1 VIQDKKGIFWRLLHT
16 SERVK
21 IGLYFLLFFVQIVAY
36 TALFHYAYPIL
47 ENKPISWPTAVLFV
61 LETVTTTGYGEL
73 LPFTNQITIVIAII
87 MMVTGIILIFMIIP
101 LLLIPYLSSMLHTTA
116 PRRTPHELERHV
128 VIVGHGE
135 LTKSLIESLMIS
147 DLSLLMVVDDDQ
159 TAKSF
164 AQRFGKRAYVIW
176 GDYAN
181 PVTWQHAWIK
191 NASHVIVCEDER
203 TTAMII
209 LGIREMTTAHV
220 IAVVDKLSFDRYLKY
235 AGAEYVLSPKHIT
248 GQILARHA
256 GLSSHTSKVLE
267 ETVYE
272 TTHAGAVSD
281 PDRKIRF
288 LHIPIISCSPAA
300 GKTLKE
306 LSLFSRYG
314 VDVLFLSRL
323 GHFQYNPSGEE
334 VLDTSTMLFLVGN
347 MTMIKEMMEREFLK
361 EECDTTLAIIAG
373 YGDVGSAAYSE
384 FTSLGIDCI
393 VIDKKPHP
401 VSEVVGNAEDE
412 MILRQAHVED
422 ARICVVALNDD
433 DLNIFTTLMARNL
446 NPSLRIL
453 ARANEAVSV
462 DKLYRAGAD
471 YVALLPTIGGQ
482 VIAGVVLS
490 DIVHIIL
497 DLPNGQKVVRK
508 RTINTTPKNVDWI
521 ERKSGVRVIGI
532 EGYTRSLVRPPPD
545 TELMEGDSL
554 LVTGDAVQLKKFIRL
569 V

>member
-1 VIQDKKGIFWRLLHT
+1 MIPDKKGVFWRLLHT

-47 ENKPISWPTAVLFV
+47 ENKPITWPTAVLFV

-87 MMVTGIILIFMIIP
+87 MMITGILLIFMIIP
-101 LLLIPYLSSMLHTTA
+101 LLIIPYLSSMLHTLP
-116 PRRTPHELERHV
+116 PRRTPHELEGHV

-135 LTKSLIESLMIS
+135 LTKSLIESLIIS
-147 DLSLLMVVDDDQ
+147 DLSLLMVVDDEH
-159 TAKSF
+159 TAKTF
-164 AQRFGKRAYVIW
+164 ALRFGKRAYVIW

-181 PVTWQHAWIK
+181 PATWQHAWIQ
-191 NASHVIVCEDER
+191 NASHVIVCENER
-203 TTAMII
+203 RTAMII
-209 LGIREMTTAHV
+209 LGIREMTRAHV

-256 GLSSHTSKVLE
+256 GLSSHSGTVLE
-267 ETVYE
+267 EAVYE
-272 TTHAGAVSD
+272 TTFMNAVQD
-281 PDRKIRF
+281 PDKKIRF
-288 LHIPIISCSPAA
+288 IHIPIISCSPAA

-306 LSLFSRYG
+306 LSLFGRYG
-314 VDVLFLSRL
+314 VEVLFLSRF
-323 GHFQYNPSGEE
+323 GHFHYNPSGDE
-334 VLDTSTMLFLVGN
+334 VLDTSTMIFLVGN
-347 MTMIKEMMEREFLK
+347 KAMIEEMMQREFLR
-361 EECDTTLAIIAG
+361 EECDTALAIIAG

-384 FTSLGIDCI
+384 FTSLGVDCI

-412 MILRQAHVED
+412 MILRQAHIEE
-422 ARICVVALNDD
+422 AQFCVVALNDD

-490 DIVHIIL
+490 EIVHIIL

-508 RTINTTPKNVDWI
+508 RKITTIAKNVEWV
-521 ERKSGVRVIGI
+521 ERKSGVRVIAI
-532 EGYTRSLVRPPPD
+532 EGYTRSLVRPPPG

-554 LVTGDAVQLKKFIRL
+554 LVIGDAIQLKKFIRL